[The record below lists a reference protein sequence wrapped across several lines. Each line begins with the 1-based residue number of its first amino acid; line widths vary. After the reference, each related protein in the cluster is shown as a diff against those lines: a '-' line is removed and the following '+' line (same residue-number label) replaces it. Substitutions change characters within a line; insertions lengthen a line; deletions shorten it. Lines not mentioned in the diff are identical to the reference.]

1 MSERKKIVLDVLS
14 HATSAPAQG
23 VGSAFLEQTRLL
35 SDLGKDDFTLLF
47 NKSPRKADLV
57 HVHSVNP
64 DFYFKMNRRTI
75 SVCYVHFLPETL
87 KGSIRLPKP
96 IFSLFCRYVVSFYRK
111 AKEIVVVNP
120 SFIDPLVRLGIER
133 ERITYIPNFVD
144 ERIFR
149 PASSGEKERLRE
161 EMGIP
166 KSAFVVLSVGQVQ
179 TRKGVLDFL
188 KVADR
193 NPDLFFLWLGGFS
206 FKGIT
211 DGYVL
216 LKKEMEKNR
225 KNVLFPGIVDR
236 EKMVRYYQLSDVF
249 FLPSYNELFPM
260 SLLEACSCNLP
271 YLIRDLDLYR
281 PILPPESLAG
291 KNVDAFSLWLN
302 RLRQDEACY
311 QRALRTSREV
321 KETYSRSHIYS
332 IWKDYYQRI
341 LDKYRTSK

>member
-1 MSERKKIVLDVLS
+1 MSEKKIVIDVLS

-23 VGSAFLEQTRLL
+23 VGSAFLEQTRLMEE
-35 SDLGKDDFTLLF
+35 LGKEDFTLLY
-47 NKSPRKADLV
+47 NKSPRKADIV

-64 DFYFKMNRRTI
+64 DFYFKMNKKTL

-96 IFSLFCRYVVSFYRK
+96 IFSLFCRYVVSFYRR

-120 SFIDPLVRLGIER
+120 SFLEPLTRLGIEK

-144 ERIFR
+144 ERVFH
-149 PASSGEKERLRE
+149 PATPEEKEELRE
-161 EMGIP
+161 KLGIP
-166 KSAFVVLSVGQVQ
+166 KKSFVVIAVGQVQ

-211 DGYVL
+211 DGYPI
-216 LKKEMEKNR
+216 LKKEMEKKR
-225 KNVLFPGIVDR
+225 KNVLFPGIVSR
-236 EKMVRYYQLSDVF
+236 EEMVRYYQLSDLF

-260 SLLEACSCNLP
+260 SLLEACSCGLP
-271 YLIRDLDLYR
+271 YLIRGLSLYQ
-281 PILPPESLAG
+281 PILPKKSLVG
-291 KNVDAFSLWLN
+291 KDNEEFSTLLK
-302 RLRQDEACY
+302 RLSEKGTLYQEA
-311 QRALRTSREV
+311 LSVSKEV
-321 KETYSRSHIYS
+321 KETYSRPHVYRL
-332 IWKDYYQRI
+332 WKEYYLRI
-341 LDKYRTSK
+341 LDKYHKNK